1 MKCFLTNKSEKSMI
15 FMDSMV
21 PNCLQDLLQS
31 LILRMLTI
39 SLKVSSAHMDLIMLQ
54 MAASLTLTLKP
65 TEEEAEGE
73 QLTIN
78 IQRLLQMV
86 LLHTRHTLINLHRAN
101 TLPILLTH
109 PNHQTISR
117 NMQIPVVITL
127 HLLILARQLKIMNSY
142 HQKDKL
148 LKRYIMLPENS
159 RIFFNLI

>member
-1 MKCFLTNKSEKSMI
+1 
-15 FMDSMV
+15 MDSMV

-31 LILRMLTI
+31 LILLMLTI

-65 TEEEAEGE
+65 TEETEGE

-86 LLHTRHTLINLHRAN
+86 LLHTRHTLINLHRVN
-101 TLPILLTH
+101 TLLTLLTH
-109 PNHQTISR
+109 LNHQTISR

>member
-1 MKCFLTNKSEKSMI
+1 MI
-15 FMDSMV
+15 FMDSMA
-21 PNCLQDLLQS
+21 PKSLQDLLQS

-78 IQRLLQMV
+78 IQRLHRMV

-101 TLPILLTH
+101 TLPTLLTH
-109 PNHQTISR
+109 PNHQTISL

-142 HQKDKL
+142 HRKDKL
-148 LKRYIMLPENS
+148 LKKYIMLPENS
-159 RIFFNLI
+159 RIF

>member
-1 MKCFLTNKSEKSMI
+1 
-15 FMDSMV
+15 MDSMA
-21 PNCLQDLLQS
+21 PKSLQDLLQS

-78 IQRLLQMV
+78 IQRLHQMV
-86 LLHTRHTLINLHRAN
+86 LLHTRHTLINLHRIN
-101 TLPILLTH
+101 TLPTLLTH
-109 PNHQTISR
+109 LNHQTTSL